1 MASRIV
7 KAAFG
12 ALALGLAATPA
23 AQAEEGVFFK
33 DLLGNM
39 GLIGKDKAR
48 IDYHERAPL
57 VVPPKLE
64 LREPSNVSAHARNP
78 QWPNDPDVV
87 AKRREQ
93 ADARIPVTETERR
106 RVEQNPTLSVNELR
120 AGRRASAEASN
131 APVVRDNS
139 SRADT
144 WVHPDQLRA
153 KPRTAEEATGPEP
166 ARRSLTQP
174 PTGFRAPA
182 AGAPVVANSEPEIK
196 EDEANP
202 RLYQRQQAQQ
212 R

>member
-1 MASRIV
+1 MASRTIN
-7 KAAFG
+7 AAFG
-12 ALALGLAATPA
+12 TVALALAAAPA

-39 GLIGKDKAR
+39 GLISKEKAAIEYR
-48 IDYHERAPL
+48 ERAPL
-57 VVPPKLE
+57 VVPPRLE
-64 LREPSNVSAHARNP
+64 LRDPVNASAHARNP
-78 QWPNDPDVV
+78 QWPNDPDV
-87 AKRREQ
+87 AARRREQ

-106 RVEQNPTLSVNELR
+106 RLEQNPTLSVNELR
-120 AGRRASAEASN
+120 AGRRANADTSN
-131 APVVRDNS
+131 ESLVRDNS
-139 SRADT
+139 ARADT
-144 WVHPDQLRA
+144 WVHPDKLRA
-153 KPRTAEEATGPEP
+153 KPRVEEATGPEP

-202 RLYQRQQAQQ
+202 RLYHRQQAQQ